1 MSPGMFLCAQKNEG
15 PIYTALL
22 REGGGQAWVTESP
35 SSIPPPES
43 LQKLAQELVGAQGP
57 GFTSQH
63 RH

>member
-22 REGGGQAWVTESP
+22 GGGVQPGLDNRVPKFSP
-35 SSIPPPES
+35 ATRVPAETS
-43 LQKLAQELVGAQGP
+43 AGTGVQGP